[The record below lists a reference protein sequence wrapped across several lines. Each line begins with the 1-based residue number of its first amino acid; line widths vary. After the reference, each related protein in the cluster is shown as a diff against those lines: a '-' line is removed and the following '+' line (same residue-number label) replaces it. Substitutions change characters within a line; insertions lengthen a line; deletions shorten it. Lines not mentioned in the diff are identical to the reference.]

1 MPPRNGPRALFGAT
15 ERNARPG
22 VTGLKPFALEPFV
35 RRTLPLLAAS
45 LFVFAAPPAWAQ
57 DASPPPG
64 ISAADLARDTV
75 TVGVAGAYIPD
86 YEGSDDYRFVPGPAA
101 IGSVDGFNF
110 SVLGNRA
117 SVDLIRDKPGPGI
130 DLQFG
135 PVAVVNLNRTNHK
148 SIDDPRVAALPERD
162 TAIELG
168 GYVGI
173 GKTGVITSPYDKLSV
188 SVSYRRDVSGDHHS
202 GIWQPSVSYL
212 TPLSTKAAVALF
224 GSMQHVERGYNQ
236 TYFGIT
242 PDDAIASGLPAYS
255 AHGGW
260 KNWSLGGA
268 FTYSLTGN
276 LLHGVKLVAGANY
289 TRLLGSAADS
299 PIVRIAGSRSQW
311 LGAVGLAYTF

>member
-1 MPPRNGPRALFGAT
+1 MG
-15 ERNARPG
+15 
-22 VTGLKPFALEPFV
+22 
-35 RRTLPLLAAS
+35 RTFFLLAAS
-45 LFVFAAPPAWAQ
+45 AAAIAATPALAQ
-57 DASPPPG
+57 DDSASSG
-64 ISAADLARDTV
+64 ISQADLNRDTV
-75 TVGVAGAYIPD
+75 TAGVAAAYLPD
-86 YEGSDDYRFVPGPAA
+86 YEGSNDYRFVPGPAA
-101 IGSVDGFNF
+101 IGSVSGFNF

-117 SVDLIRDKPGPGI
+117 SVDLIRDKPGPGL
-130 DLQFG
+130 DFQLG
-135 PVAVVNLNRTNHK
+135 PVAVINFNRSNHK

-162 TAIELG
+162 TAFELG

-173 GKTGVITSPYDKLSV
+173 GKTGVITSPYDKLSL
-188 SVSYRRDVSGDHHS
+188 SVSYRHNVNGPNDG

-224 GSMQHVERGYNQ
+224 GSMQHVGRGYNQ

-242 PDDAIASGLPAYS
+242 PEDSLVSGLPEYS

-289 TRLLGSAADS
+289 TRLLNSAADS

>member
-1 MPPRNGPRALFGAT
+1 MI
-15 ERNARPG
+15 
-22 VTGLKPFALEPFV
+22 
-35 RRTLPLLAAS
+35 RTLSFFAAAAAPLAAT
-45 LFVFAAPPAWAQ
+45 PALAQ
-57 DASPPPG
+57 DAGAPSG
-64 ISAADLARDTV
+64 VSQADLDRDTV
-75 TVGVAGAYIPD
+75 TIGVAGAYVPD
-86 YEGSDDYRFVPGPAA
+86 YQGSNDYRFVPAPAA

-110 SVLGNRA
+110 TLLGNRA

-130 DLQFG
+130 DVQLG
-135 PVAVVNLNRTNHK
+135 PIAVVNFNRTDHK

-173 GKTGVITSPYDKLSV
+173 GKTGVITSDYDKLSV
-188 SVSYRRDVSGDHHS
+188 SVSYRHDVSGTHHS
-202 GIWQPSVSYL
+202 GIWQPSVSYM

-224 GSMQHVERGYNQ
+224 GSMQHVGRGYNR

-260 KNWSLGGA
+260 NNYSIGGA
-268 FTYSLTGN
+268 FVYALTGN
-276 LLHGVKLVAGANY
+276 LLHGVKLVAGGNY

-299 PIVRIAGSRSQW
+299 PIVRTAGSRGQW
-311 LGAVGLAYTF
+311 MAAAGLAYTF